1 MTQMLRTLIVDD
13 EEDLRDILEMMLT
26 RIGVEVKLASNGKE
40 AIELLKKEE
49 IDLVISDISMPIMDG
64 VTLLTEL
71 RNLTISQPHFIFI
84 SGGIEFDENKK
95 KLIES
100 QTDGVI
106 SKPFQAEQILD
117 CFSRIFPS
125 RNFNKI

>member
-26 RIGVEVKLASNGKE
+26 RMGVKVQLASNGRE

-49 IDLVISDISMPIMDG
+49 VDLVISDISMPIMDG
-64 VTLLTEL
+64 VTLLREL

-84 SGGIEFDENKK
+84 SGGIEFDDNKK

-106 SKPFQAEQILD
+106 SKPFQAGQILD
-117 CFSRIFPS
+117 CFSRIFPLVS
-125 RNFNKI
+125 FNKI